1 MDATDK
7 CPGFAQL
14 PRALMRQFPS
24 PYVWAVYACIHDHG
38 WGSADGCWASIQTM
52 SAETGVNHHKIREV
66 LKVLDAHGWITTEM
80 RPGRS
85 TVYRPRL
92 EASLQSDPFKKSKG
106 SPLLQESEG
115 VAQQV
120 QMPPVQEIEGGP
132 LQECEGPP
140 LQDLEDKQE
149 PNNKNPT
156 TRTPYKSPP
165 YPPHGGDGLAAV
177 DRSEGG
183 DRLVSIS
190 LEEQPQRP
198 TAERPANQ
206 QPTAEQPAAIVPAQ
220 PRGTR
225 ARTARHRPPSEE
237 AHRLTEIWNAH
248 KPPGWNSLT
257 CVNSKRWEVV
267 EAFAR
272 DLGGLEAFL
281 AALPLAL
288 HNASQDRFWRGPGHD
303 WNSFMGYGGQTS
315 KGHFLRFLEQEAP
328 RVPTVNR
335 DGSLTAAGMAL
346 EPDLPHLF

>member
-92 EASLQSDPFKKSKG
+92 EASLQSDPFKKLKG

-149 PNNKNPT
+149 PNNKNPI
-156 TRTPYKSPP
+156 TRTQQQEPP
-165 YPPHGGDGLAAV
+165 INPPLIPPTGGTAYRPWI
-177 DRSEGG
+177 DRRGRAGWSMW
-183 DRLVSIS
+183 LWWNSQHS
-190 LEEQPQRP
+190 QRP
-198 TAERPANQ
+198 NS
-206 QPTAEQPAAIVPAQ
+206 
-220 PRGTR
+220 R
-225 ARTARHRPPSEE
+225 ARSSRWTRNVLGPNRPVGCHRRKTP
-237 AHRLTEIWNAH
+237 
-248 KPPGWNSLT
+248 
-257 CVNSKRWEVV
+257 
-267 EAFAR
+267 
-272 DLGGLEAFL
+272 
-281 AALPLAL
+281 
-288 HNASQDRFWRGPGHD
+288 
-303 WNSFMGYGGQTS
+303 
-315 KGHFLRFLEQEAP
+315 
-328 RVPTVNR
+328 
-335 DGSLTAAGMAL
+335 AG
-346 EPDLPHLF
+346 